1 LWSENYDKLIPEF
14 ILELPGDKG
23 FDVLDLKLPSARL
36 TARTPNLRASSEL
49 MKAVAQLRKYGRH
62 FENTACRKEFE
73 KRYGLVAFKPE
84 LVVVMGRN
92 NQFDSRES
100 RLEIESQI
108 NGIRLVTYDD
118 LIAYG
123 YSRALSLPS
132 GML

>member
-1 LWSENYDKLIPEF
+1 
-14 ILELPGDKG
+14 
-23 FDVLDLKLPSARL
+23 
-36 TARTPNLRASSEL
+36 
-49 MKAVAQLRKYGRH
+49 
-62 FENTACRKEFE
+62 
-73 KRYGLVAFKPE
+73 
-84 LVVVMGRN
+84 MGRN

-108 NGIRLVTYDD
+108 NGIKLVTYDD